1 MLSPTM
7 TSAGAVAKP
16 GTARNRGERK
26 RDRRNIRAVTT
37 LVRPVR
43 PPAAMPA
50 ALSAKVVVVEVP
62 STAPTEVPTASESSA
77 PRMRGRRPFSSSMCP
92 WEAMPIMPPRVS
104 NTSTKRKESTT
115 VRKLRVNNPVK
126 SICIKVGARLGTARP
141 AEKSGRTLAMPSS
154 ALGT

>member
-7 TSAGAVAKP
+7 DQRRSGGKAGHRQKQ
-16 GTARNRGERK
+16 GERK

-92 WEAMPIMPPRVS
+92 GSHADNAAQGVEYIY
-104 NTSTKRKESTT
+104 KEEGEHHCQKIEGEQPGEVHLHKGGS
-115 VRKLRVNNPVK
+115 
-126 SICIKVGARLGTARP
+126 RLGTARP